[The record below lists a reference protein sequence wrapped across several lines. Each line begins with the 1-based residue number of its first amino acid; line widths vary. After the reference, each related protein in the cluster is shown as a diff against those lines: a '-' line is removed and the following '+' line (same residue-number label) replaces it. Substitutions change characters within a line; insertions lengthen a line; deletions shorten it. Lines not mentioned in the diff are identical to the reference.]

1 MKPEATVIY
10 DGKKTKY
17 QIDESAPLFGFI
29 VKQLMAYTLSRDRH
43 KLPDNVP
50 LVMLL
55 PKKAHNKVVKCFVKQ
70 NFAVEFKISDDWTYV
85 WDFDDR
91 ARSGWWLDGKKEEGM
106 Q

>member
-10 DGKKTKY
+10 DGKKTKF

-29 VKQLMAYTLSRDRH
+29 VKQLMAYTLSRDTSM
-43 KLPDNVP
+43 LPYHIP
-50 LVMLL
+50 LIMLL
-55 PKKAHNKVVKCFVKQ
+55 PKKVRNNVLKCFVKQ
-70 NFAVEFKISDDWTYV
+70 HFAVEFKISSDWTYV